1 MPNKTSAKEWLVIS
15 YHDMEAAKLLFEANH
30 YTDSIANLL
39 QQSIEKSLK
48 SLLAYENRKIIKSH
62 KLVEIYSLVTH
73 MIELDD
79 KLDYLELATE
89 YYVEDRYPNPNYELP
104 PRDEIE
110 QVISFAEELF
120 DRVCKKLDIDK
131 DEIVNEK

>member
-15 YHDMEAAKLLFEANH
+15 YHEIEAAKLLFGVNH
-30 YTDSIANLL
+30 YTDTIANLL

-89 YYVEDRYPNPNYELP
+89 YYAEDRYPNPNYELP

-131 DEIVNEK
+131 DEIVNAK